1 MSNYVLIISSKKA
14 IRIRFMPKYIQ
25 THIFQYGMSRLSEY
39 SVTNHTSHHYYH
51 FFVSVAPLLKS
62 NTYNSRVKA
71 RNSKA
76 QKLLLWKHNS
86 TQDYVTKRPQYNYDL
101 SMSHNIGIRYSV
113 RDLLKP
119 LPVIARSPLLAKV
132 QDAERR
138 IQVTLAT
145 LKALYHD
152 LSPTVQPKRD
162 FYT

>member
-1 MSNYVLIISSKKA
+1 MRQKA
-14 IRIRFMPKYIQ
+14 HCCGIRIS
-25 THIFQYGMSRLSEY
+25 HICAWKTSKLAFDVNGALKRDE
-39 SVTNHTSHHYYH
+39 TNHATATFASG
-51 FFVSVAPLLKS
+51 K
-62 NTYNSRVKA
+62 
-71 RNSKA
+71 
-76 QKLLLWKHNS
+76 
-86 TQDYVTKRPQYNYDL
+86 QYNCDL

-152 LSPTVQPKRD
+152 LSHTVQQKRD

>member
-1 MSNYVLIISSKKA
+1 MRQKA
-14 IRIRFMPKYIQ
+14 HCCGIRIS
-25 THIFQYGMSRLSEY
+25 HICAWKTSKLAFDGNGALKRDE
-39 SVTNHTSHHYYH
+39 TNHATATFASG
-51 FFVSVAPLLKS
+51 K
-62 NTYNSRVKA
+62 
-71 RNSKA
+71 
-76 QKLLLWKHNS
+76 
-86 TQDYVTKRPQYNYDL
+86 QYNFDL

-152 LSPTVQPKRD
+152 LSHTVQPKRD